1 MTAGDKTAIKMHP
14 ERSHYDKEIIY
25 GILDEGF
32 VCHVA
37 FINDGQPFNI
47 PMTYV
52 RIGDSLYIHAS
63 RKSRLYNELRSG
75 VRTCVTVTLLD
86 GLVLAKS
93 AYNSSMNYRSV
104 MIFGTMQEVKDKAE
118 KMEIAEKLIEK
129 MAPGRWEDCRRPS
142 EEELLVTGF
151 LRMKI
156 EEFSAKVRSGP
167 PKDNPVDLKAP
178 YWSGIILILLEKGK
192 PIPSA
197 ESREQIRIS
206 HYLQRNPSHR

>member
-1 MTAGDKTAIKMHP
+1 MTPGDKTTIKMHP
-14 ERSHYDKEIIY
+14 ERSHYDKETIY

-37 FINDGQPFNI
+37 FLNDGQPFNI

-63 RKSRLYNELRSG
+63 RKSRLYDELRSG
-75 VRTCVTVTLLD
+75 ARTCVAVTLLD
-86 GLVLAKS
+86 GIVLAKS
-93 AYNSSMNYRSV
+93 AFNSSMNYRSV
-104 MIFGTMQEVKDKAE
+104 MIFGTMQEVEDKAE

-129 MAPGRWEDCRRPS
+129 MAPGRWEDCRKPS
-142 EEELLVTGF
+142 EEEFLVTGF

-167 PKDNPVDLKAP
+167 PKDNPIDLKAP
-178 YWSGIILILLEKGK
+178 YWSGEIPILLEKGK
-192 PIPSA
+192 PVPSSESKDKIGIPD
-197 ESREQIRIS
+197 
-206 HYLQRNPSHR
+206 YL